1 VAGSTLLLLATFT
14 NALLAGFLLALPVVL
29 RPLLMERPGVN
40 NRYAQLLPAAVRIL
54 LVPLMLAT
62 ALLIDKWVVSTVLV
76 AGALMAALALVT
88 VERGGALSS
97 FASFAGTAAMLAG
110 AAAALFNAS
119 IVLMPQAFFP
129 GNAARSINLGFVAI
143 AAGAMT
149 APLLTPLLVRRLEMN
164 KTLLVLACACL
175 IPAALVACTP
185 AEQLVLKPVTAE
197 RGDLMHDPRIV
208 LLFLATA
215 LAFPLEAFLAPWV
228 RRFVCE
234 HAHLPGSSMVLSG
247 GFWLA
252 FLGSRLA
259 AALIL
264 PDAGTAWLVLVLTM
278 LAAITLGN
286 LIGAYAPG
294 SAGLAL
300 VITGACCGPL
310 VPTLL
315 GLVVQSNPG
324 EIGPVVGCANAAGAL
339 SIVLLVPWVD
349 ASRPGRST
357 RAAMRGAMALAVLLM
372 APALVL
378 ALIG

>member
-1 VAGSTLLLLATFT
+1 VAGSTTLLLATFT
-14 NALLAGFLLALPVVL
+14 NALLAGFLLALPIAL
-29 RPLLMERPGVN
+29 RPLLLERPGFS

-54 LVPLMLAT
+54 LVPLMVAT

-76 AGALMAALALVT
+76 AGALLAALALVT

-97 FASFAGTAAMLAG
+97 LASFAGTAAMLAG

-129 GNAARSINLGFVAI
+129 DNAARSINLGFVAL

-149 APLLTPLLVRRLEMN
+149 APLVLRLLVGRLELN
-164 KTLLVLACACL
+164 KTLLILAFACL
-175 IPAALVACTP
+175 VPAAAVACTP
-185 AEQLVLKPVTAE
+185 SEQLVLNPVPAE
-197 RGDLMHDPRIV
+197 RGDVLHDPRIA

-228 RRFVCE
+228 RRFVGE
-234 HAHLPGSSMVLSG
+234 HAHVPGSTVVLSG

-259 AALIL
+259 AAVLL
-264 PDAGTAWLVLVLTM
+264 PDGGAAWLVLVLTM
-278 LAAITLGN
+278 LTAITLGN
-286 LIGAYAPG
+286 LMGAYAPG

-300 VITGACCGPL
+300 ILTGACCGPL

-324 EIGPVVGCANAAGAL
+324 EIGPVVGWANAAGAL
-339 SIVLLVPWVD
+339 STALVVPWVD

-357 RAAMRGAMALAVLLM
+357 RAAMRGAVALAVLLM

>member
-1 VAGSTLLLLATFT
+1 MAESTILLLATFA
-14 NALLAGFLLALPVVL
+14 NALLAGFLLALPGAL
-29 RPLLMERPGVN
+29 RPTLLERPGIAG
-40 NRYAQLLPAAVRIL
+40 RYAQLLPAAVRLL

-76 AGALMAALALVT
+76 AGGLLAALALVS
-88 VERGGALSS
+88 VERGGAFGS

-119 IVLMPQAFFP
+119 IVVMPQAFFP
-129 GNAARSINLGFVAI
+129 GHAARAINLGFIAI
-143 AAGAMT
+143 AVGALA
-149 APLLTPLLVRRLEMN
+149 APGLLRLLLRRLDLN
-164 KTLLVLACACL
+164 KTLLVLAFACL

-185 AEQLVLKPVTAE
+185 SEQLVLAPVAPVQ
-197 RGDLMHDPRIV
+197 GDVIRDPRIV

-215 LAFPLEAFLAPWV
+215 LAFPLEAFLGPWV
-228 RRFVCE
+228 RRFARE
-234 HAHLPGSSMVLSG
+234 HSHVPGAAMALG
-247 GFWLA
+247 AGFWLA

-259 AALIL
+259 AAVML
-264 PDAGTAWLVLVLTM
+264 PESWAAWLVLVLTM

-286 LIGAYAPG
+286 LMGAYAPG
-294 SAGLAL
+294 SAGVAL
-300 VITGACCGPL
+300 LITGACCGPL

-324 EIGPVVGCANAAGAL
+324 EIGPVVGLANAGGAL
-339 SIVLLVPWVD
+339 STVMVAPWVD
-349 ASRPGRST
+349 ASRPGST
-357 RAAMRGAMALAVLLM
+357 TRTAMRAAMALAVLLM

>member
-1 VAGSTLLLLATFT
+1 L
-14 NALLAGFLLALPVVL
+14 
-29 RPLLMERPGVN
+29 
-40 NRYAQLLPAAVRIL
+40 
-54 LVPLMLAT
+54 
-62 ALLIDKWVVSTVLV
+62 
-76 AGALMAALALVT
+76 
-88 VERGGALSS
+88 
-97 FASFAGTAAMLAG
+97 ASFAGTAAMLAG

-129 GNAARSINLGFVAI
+129 DNAARSINLGFVAI

-149 APLLTPLLVRRLEMN
+149 APLVLRLLVGRLEIN
-164 KTLLVLACACL
+164 KTLLILACACL
-175 IPAALVACTP
+175 VPAAAVACTP
-185 AEQLVLKPVTAE
+185 SEQLVLDPVPAE
-197 RGDLMHDPRIV
+197 RGDVLHDPRIA

-228 RRFVCE
+228 RRFVGE
-234 HAHLPGSSMVLSG
+234 HAHVPGSTVVLSG

-259 AALIL
+259 AAVLL
-264 PDAGTAWLVLVLTM
+264 PDSGAAWLVLVLTM

-300 VITGACCGPL
+300 ILTGACCGPL

-324 EIGPVVGCANAAGAL
+324 EIGPVVGWANAAGAL
-339 SIVLLVPWVD
+339 STALVVPWVD

-357 RAAMRGAMALAVLLM
+357 RAAMRGAVALAVLLM